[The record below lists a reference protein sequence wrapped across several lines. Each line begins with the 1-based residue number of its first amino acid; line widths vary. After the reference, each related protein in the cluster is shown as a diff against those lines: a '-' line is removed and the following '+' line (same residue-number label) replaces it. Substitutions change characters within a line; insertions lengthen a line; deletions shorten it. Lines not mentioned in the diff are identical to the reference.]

1 MIWLRSVPARLRSWL
16 HAVTSRS
23 RLEIEM
29 DTELAFHL
37 EQYTQ
42 DLIAK
47 GVPSEEAVR
56 RARIELG
63 GIAVQKEE
71 MRASLGLRLWD
82 DLRADLRYA
91 FRMLMKSPGF
101 TAIAVGSLALGI
113 GANTAIFSVAK
124 QVLLDRLGVP
134 HPGGLRLFHWIS
146 PKHSVAHHVWGDWDD
161 PGNDGNVTST
171 SFPYPVY
178 QQLQE
183 QNKVLQ
189 DLFAFKG
196 TGRLT
201 VTVDGEAEAVQGEMV
216 SGNYYQALGVTPALG
231 RAILPADDAVPGS
244 GAVVVISNDF
254 WVKRFSRSPSVIGK
268 VISINSRPFTI
279 IGVNS
284 ASFTGVKNAH
294 ASSEVFVPFSVQP
307 LILPRPGSV
316 LDDAGLWWIQ
326 IMARSKAGVPDRTA
340 QAALDTAFQA
350 ELRAVAHPKKDEA
363 IPQLILADGSRGM
376 NETGQAMARPIY
388 VLLALAGLVLLL
400 ACANIA
406 NLLLARSAA
415 RQREMGVRLAL
426 GARRSRILR
435 QVLTESLL
443 LSMLGGA
450 AGFLL
455 GYLGRNAIPRL
466 MTSHWESNSF
476 DSRFDWMIFTFT
488 ASISILTGLAF
499 GLAPAWRAMRTQV
512 SSDLKNSTQTATHR
526 RKGIA
531 GKTIVAFQVA
541 LSTLLVVGALLFVRT
556 LANLDAVNPGF
567 RTDHLLLFSIQ
578 QPRTQYPPP
587 ADVALHRR
595 LEEKLSAVPGVESL
609 TLSTEALIS
618 NNVDVDNFTPLDMPK
633 ASSGNLE
640 PSAWDNVVGDSFFS
654 TMGIPIVAGRGFNSG
669 DTETSPKV
677 AVINRKLAQQFFP
690 GMNPIGRK
698 FRGISAGI
706 NGEQEPFEIV
716 GICSDTYFNNFRTDP
731 PATYFVPYR
740 QIHDISSGMTYEIRT
755 HVKPESLLPL
765 LRRAVQSVDQ
775 NLPLVDIRTQTEQID
790 DTIQQERIFASLTA
804 AFGVLALILASIG
817 IYGIMAYTVS
827 RRTNEI
833 GIRLALGAQARQ
845 ILTMILRET
854 SWLAV
859 LGVATGLGGALL
871 LTRLV
876 RSMLFGLKPNDPTT
890 LVASAGLL
898 FAVALLAGWVPARRA
913 SRVEPM
919 QALRHE

>member
-1 MIWLRSVPARLRSWL
+1 MNSLQSIPARVRSWL
-16 HAVTSRS
+16 RAAVSRS
-23 RLEIEM
+23 RLEREM
-29 DTELAFHL
+29 DAELAFHL
-37 EQYTQ
+37 EKYTE
-42 DLIAK
+42 DLVRS
-47 GVPSEEAVR
+47 GLPPEEAGR

-63 GIAVQKEE
+63 GTTVQKEE

-82 DLRADLRYA
+82 DLHADLRYA
-91 FRMLMKSPGF
+91 LRMLLKSPGF

-124 QVLLDRLGVP
+124 QVLLDCLSVP
-134 HPGGLRLFHWIS
+134 NSRELRLFHWTS
-146 PKHSVAHHVWGDWDD
+146 SKHSVAHHVWGDW
-161 PGNDGNVTST
+161 NESDGNVTST

-178 QQLQE
+178 QQLRAR
-183 QNKVLQ
+183 NKVLQ

-201 VTVDGEAEAVQGEMV
+201 ATVDGQAEVVQGEMV
-216 SGNYYQALGVTPALG
+216 SGNYYNALGITPSLG
-231 RAILPADDAVPGS
+231 RAILPDDDSAS
-244 GAVVVISNDF
+244 GNAVVIISNDY
-254 WVKRFSRSPSVIGK
+254 WTKRFGRSPSVIGK
-268 VISINSRPFTI
+268 VIAINSKPFTI

-284 ASFTGVKNAH
+284 PGFTGAKNAH
-294 ASSEVFVPFSVQP
+294 SSPEIFVPFSAQS

-326 IMARSKAGVPDRTA
+326 IMARSKTGVPDRTA
-340 QAALDTAFQA
+340 QAALDAAFQA
-350 ELRAVAHPKKDEA
+350 AVRATVQPKKDEV
-363 IPQLILADGSRGM
+363 IPRLILADGSRGM
-376 NETGQAMARPIY
+376 NETGNEMARPVY

-406 NLLLARSAA
+406 TLLLARSAA

-443 LSMLGGA
+443 LSLLGGG

-466 MTSHWESNSF
+466 LTSPWETTTFNGP
-476 DSRFDWMIFTFT
+476 FDWTIFAFT
-488 ASISILTGLAF
+488 AGISILTGLFF
-499 GLAPAWRAMRTQV
+499 GLAPAWKAMRTQV
-512 SSDLKNSTQTATHR
+512 SSDLKDSSQTATHR
-526 RKGIA
+526 RKGVA

-541 LSTLLVVGALLFVRT
+541 LSTLLVVGALLFART

-578 QPRTQYPPP
+578 PPRAQYPPP
-587 ADVALHRR
+587 ADVALHHR
-595 LEEKLSAVPGVESL
+595 LEEKLSAVPGVESQ
-609 TLSTEALIS
+609 TLSSEALIA
-618 NNVDVDNFTPLDMPK
+618 NNVDIDNFIPLDMPK
-633 ASSGNLE
+633 PSSGNAE

-677 AVINRKLAQQFFP
+677 AVINRKLARQFYP
-690 GMNPIGRK
+690 GVNPVGRK

-706 NGEQEPFEIV
+706 NGEQLPFEIV
-716 GICSDTYFNNFRTDP
+716 GISADTYFNNLRTDP
-731 PATYFVPYR
+731 PAAYYVPYR
-740 QIHDISSGMTYEIRT
+740 QIHDVSGGMTYEIRT
-755 HVKPESLLPL
+755 HVTPASLVPL
-765 LRRAVQSVDQ
+765 LRRAIQSVDK
-775 NLPLVDIRTQTEQID
+775 NLPMIDVRTQSEQID
-790 DTIQQERIFASLTA
+790 ATIQQERIFASLTA
-804 AFGVLALILASIG
+804 GFGILALTLATIG
-817 IYGIMAYTVS
+817 IYGVMAYTVA

-845 ILTMILRET
+845 ILTMVLRET

-859 LGVATGLGGALL
+859 IGVAVGLGAALI
-871 LTRLV
+871 LTRFLA
-876 RSMLFGLKPNDPTT
+876 SMLFGLKPNDP
-890 LVASAGLL
+890 ASMVGSAALL
-898 FAVALLAGWVPARRA
+898 FAVALLAGFVPARRA
-913 SRVEPM
+913 SKVQPM

>member
-1 MIWLRSVPARLRSWL
+1 MRWLRSIPARIGSWFR
-16 HAVTSRS
+16 AAGSRA
-23 RLEIEM
+23 RLEREM
-29 DTELAFHL
+29 DDELAFHL
-37 EQYTQ
+37 DQYTQ
-42 DLIAK
+42 DLIRS
-47 GVPSEEAVR
+47 GIPSEEAAR

-134 HPGGLRLFHWIS
+134 HPGELRLFRWVS
-146 PKHSVAHHVWGDWDD
+146 PKHSVAHHVWGDWNDSD
-161 PGNDGNVTST
+161 DGNVTST
-171 SFPYPVY
+171 SFPYPIY
-178 QQLQE
+178 QQLRE

-201 VTVDGEAEAVQGEMV
+201 ATVDGEAEAVQGEMV
-216 SGNYYQALGVTPALG
+216 SGNYYQALGLTPALG

-244 GAVVVISNDF
+244 GAVVVISDGF
-254 WVKRFSRSPSVIGK
+254 WTKHFGRSPSVIGK
-268 VISINSRPFTI
+268 VIAINSKPFTI

-284 ASFTGVKNAH
+284 ADFTGVKNAH
-294 ASSEVFVPFSVQP
+294 TSPELFVPFSVQP

-316 LDDAGLWWIQ
+316 LDDASLWWIQ

-340 QAALDTAFQA
+340 QAALDTSFQA

-363 IPQLILADGSRGM
+363 IPQLIVADGSRGM
-376 NETGQAMARPIY
+376 NDVGRMLAKPVY

-443 LSMLGGA
+443 LSLLGGG

-466 MTSHWESNSF
+466 MTSPWETNNF
-476 DSRFDWMIFTFT
+476 NGRFDWTIFAFT
-488 ASISILTGLAF
+488 AGISILTGLIF
-499 GLAPAWRAMRTQV
+499 GVAPAWTATRTQV
-512 SSDLKNSTQTATHR
+512 SSELKDNTQTATHR
-526 RKGIA
+526 RKGLA
-531 GKTIVAFQVA
+531 GKGIVTFQVA
-541 LSTLLVVGALLFVRT
+541 LSTLLVVGALLFART
-556 LANLDAVNPGF
+556 LANLDAINPGF

-578 QPRTQYPPP
+578 PPRAQYPPP
-587 ADVALHRR
+587 TDVALQHR
-595 LEEKLSAVPGVESL
+595 LEEKLAAVPGVESL
-609 TLSTEALIS
+609 TLSTEALIA
-618 NNVDVDNFTPLDMPK
+618 NNVDIDNFVPIDMPK
-633 ASSGNLE
+633 PSSGNSDT
-640 PSAWDNVVGDSFFS
+640 SAWDNAVGNSFFS

-677 AVINRKLAQQFFP
+677 AVVNRKLAQQFYP
-690 GMNPIGRK
+690 GVNPIGRK

-706 NGEQEPFEIV
+706 NGEQVPFEIV
-716 GICSDTYFNNFRTDP
+716 GICPDTYFNSLRTDP
-731 PATYFVPYR
+731 PPTYFVPYR
-740 QIHDISSGMTYEIRT
+740 QIHDVSGGMTYEVRT
-755 HVKPESLLPL
+755 HVAPASIIPL
-765 LRRAVQSVDQ
+765 LRRAVQSVDRD
-775 NLPLVDIRTQTEQID
+775 LPMIDVRTQTEQID
-790 DTIQQERIFASLTA
+790 DTIQQERIFADLTA
-804 AFGVLALILASIG
+804 AFGILALTLASIG
-817 IYGIMAYTVS
+817 IYGIMAYTVA

-833 GIRLALGAQARQ
+833 GIRLALGAQSRQ

-859 LGVATGLGGALL
+859 IGVAAGLGAALL
-871 LTRLV
+871 LTRFLE
-876 RSMLFGLKPNDPTT
+876 SMLFGLKHNDPATM
-890 LVASAGLL
+890 VASAVLL
-898 FAVALLAGWVPARRA
+898 FVVALLAGFIPARRA
-913 SRVEPM
+913 SRVQPM